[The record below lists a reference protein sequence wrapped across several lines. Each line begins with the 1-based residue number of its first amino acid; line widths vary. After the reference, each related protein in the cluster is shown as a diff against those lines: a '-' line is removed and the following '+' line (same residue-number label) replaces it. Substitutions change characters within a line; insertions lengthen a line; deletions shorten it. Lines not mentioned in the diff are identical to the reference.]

1 MKAMFK
7 RMFRPFFRATKKVL
21 RPIAVRMREPLSRL
35 LYPLAFE
42 HVLRDMEVVTANL
55 KGYLEQTDQLIL
67 AMFRTMHLPPS
78 TEAMSSGLSAVP
90 LGDNRLLAA
99 HPAAPFVL
107 LDGNDLVA
115 TPRIIANRFETHIT
129 KVLQQ
134 LTKPGFICAELGAG
148 VGYHALTMASAS
160 GAGGR
165 VFAIEFEA
173 RLAAILRQN
182 AAASDSATVA
192 VCPESKD
199 ETSALSW
206 LCDATAQQ
214 RLDLARVG
222 PRFLLSGVAADL
234 RRRLFAAADRLL
246 LSDSTLAPELAEMGH
261 RYWTVSPDGT
271 LFCATLDDIVKSP
284 TERHFLAARS
294 LD

>member
-1 MKAMFK
+1 MKAMLK

-78 TEAMSSGLSAVP
+78 NQAKPGGLSAVP

-115 TPRIIANRFETHIT
+115 TPRIIANRFEMHVT

-134 LTKPGFICAELGAG
+134 LTKPGFACADLGAG
-148 VGYHALTMASAS
+148 VGYHTLTMATAS
-160 GAGGR
+160 GVGGR
-165 VFAIEFEA
+165 ILAAELEA
-173 RLAAILRQN
+173 RSVAILREN
-182 AAASDSATVA
+182 AAAGDSNAIC
-192 VCPESKD
+192 VCLDVQD
-199 ETSALSW
+199 ETAALNW
-206 LCDATAQQ
+206 LDHARGQ
-214 RLDLARVG
+214 RRFDLVRVG
-222 PRFLLSGVAADL
+222 PRFRLSGVAAQP
-234 RRRLFAAADRLL
+234 RRLFKSADRLL
-246 LSDSTLAPELAEMGH
+246 LSDSTHAPELAEMGL
-261 RYWTVSPDGT
+261 RFWTVSPDGT
-271 LFCATLDDIVKSP
+271 LFSATLDDIVKSP

-294 LD
+294 LE